1 MILVV
6 EDDIFINEMLCELLT
21 RNGYTPIAAF
31 SGTEGLLQLA
41 NGGVSLMLLDIALP
55 GKRGDEVLQEVRK
68 TSQVPVIVLTAMAD
82 KETTV
87 RLLRLGADDYLAKPF
102 DNDELLARIEIQLKR
117 STPTTNKLK
126 YKDITLD
133 PEGYEAEISGKKLDL
148 SRREFEILRLMMS
161 HSQKVFTKN
170 NLYESV
176 WGEEY
181 LGDENTI
188 NVHISKLR
196 AKLGAQYIKTVW
208 GIGFKMGD

>member
-1 MILVV
+1 M
-6 EDDIFINEMLCELLT
+6 
-21 RNGYTPIAAF
+21 
-31 SGTEGLLQLA
+31 
-41 NGGVSLMLLDIALP
+41 
-55 GKRGDEVLQEVRK
+55 
-68 TSQVPVIVLTAMAD
+68 
-82 KETTV
+82 
-87 RLLRLGADDYLAKPF
+87 
-102 DNDELLARIEIQLKR
+102 
-117 STPTTNKLK
+117 
-126 YKDITLD
+126 
-133 PEGYEAEISGKKLDL
+133 